1 MKCLEVL
8 NIIWLPKNKIKL
20 NLTGRLIALKLYD
33 NGKRSNISRTMI
45 IRLVNI
51 SGSAKSVSRPSSLYE
66 WLWPTYLNFFTIR
79 LDKNIVLVRLLRV
92 SFLAHNLRWMFE
104 SLSRYDQV
112 DVNSYL
118 SNSELE
124 LEWLRSVS
132 RRVELLSVLQGAG
145 VVHRQDV
152 CTRSN
157 LVAKIWKNE
166 TESELFNSLLSWN
179 CSKIVAVTGKEERKQ
194 AFLYC

>member
-1 MKCLEVL
+1 M
-8 NIIWLPKNKIKL
+8 
-20 NLTGRLIALKLYD
+20 
-33 NGKRSNISRTMI
+33 
-45 IRLVNI
+45 
-51 SGSAKSVSRPSSLYE
+51 
-66 WLWPTYLNFFTIR
+66 NFFTIR

-157 LVAKIWKNE
+157 LVAKI
-166 TESELFNSLLSWN
+166 
-179 CSKIVAVTGKEERKQ
+179 
-194 AFLYC
+194 